1 MPVMRSLVSFTLA
14 LISVAVSAQTP
25 APTIAPA
32 ASPGQG
38 LAQHDFVYSGESHR
52 RRIFIVR
59 DGHIAWSYEHDPAG
73 KGEISDMVMLSN
85 GNILFAHQFGV
96 TLISPDK
103 RVLWNHDAPAGFEIH
118 TAIPIGTE
126 HVLYVQ
132 NGNPATVNVVNITTG
147 AMEKQFTLATR
158 QPPSTHGQFRRV
170 RLTPQGTLLVAHMDL
185 NKVVEYDSDG
195 HELWSFPGNSP
206 WGVEQLANNNILITD
221 HVGVR
226 EVTRRGDTVW
236 SFTRADAPGYNF
248 ANLQQA
254 WRLPNGNTV
263 INNWANEWNGP
274 DAVKQSPLQAIEVT
288 PDKKIV
294 WVLNSW
300 TPPEDLGPATTLQF
314 LDKNS
319 KEPGAPEDVHFG
331 DIH

>member
-1 MPVMRSLVSFTLA
+1 
-14 LISVAVSAQTP
+14 
-25 APTIAPA
+25 
-32 ASPGQG
+32 
-38 LAQHDFVYSGESHR
+38 
-52 RRIFIVR
+52 
-59 DGHIAWSYEHDPAG
+59 
-73 KGEISDMVMLSN
+73 
-85 GNILFAHQFGV
+85 
-96 TLISPDK
+96 
-103 RVLWNHDAPAGFEIH
+103 
-118 TAIPIGTE
+118 
-126 HVLYVQ
+126 
-132 NGNPATVNVVNITTG
+132 
-147 AMEKQFTLATR
+147 
-158 QPPSTHGQFRRV
+158 V

-185 NKVVEYDSDG
+185 NKVVEYDVDG
-195 HELWSFPGNSP
+195 HELWSFPGSSP

-221 HVGVR
+221 RVGVR

-288 PDKKIV
+288 PEKKIV

-314 LDKNS
+314 LDKDS
-319 KEPGAPEDVHFG
+319 KEPIAPEDVHFG